1 MSIQQ
6 FCFKKGLCK
15 FNLYLDYTKRYCG
28 LQVGGGGGGGRRGE
42 GGRGGSSSTDQK
54 RLSDWLARG
63 TNRLYSEKNIVM

>member
-28 LQVGGGGGGGRRGE
+28 LQVGGGGGRGE
-42 GGRGGSSSTDQK
+42 GGRGGLSSTDQK